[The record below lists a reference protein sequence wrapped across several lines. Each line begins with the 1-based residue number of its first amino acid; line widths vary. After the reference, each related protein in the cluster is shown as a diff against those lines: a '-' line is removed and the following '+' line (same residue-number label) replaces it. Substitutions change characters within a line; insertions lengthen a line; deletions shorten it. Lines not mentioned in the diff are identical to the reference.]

1 MQFTINN
8 RANFLEV
15 WWCYF
20 TKGRPFMFC
29 AFSIR
34 LDIKLDN
41 ENVRDMRKVHCRY
54 QEKKQGVKKILS
66 ATSRGR
72 KCDVLHDIPV
82 LCLWWKSSKK
92 LWRSS
97 FFSKVLDNSSAELI
111 RMTTFIFMFQGF
123 SSGEKLRK
131 ANFESSSNE
140 RDLLIYANTI

>member
-1 MQFTINN
+1 MKGVNNNHGVIDMLYITWQNSYNSNKGNLASTKKINNAKKLMQFTINN

-54 QEKKQGVKKILS
+54 
-66 ATSRGR
+66 
-72 KCDVLHDIPV
+72 
-82 LCLWWKSSKK
+82 
-92 LWRSS
+92 
-97 FFSKVLDNSSAELI
+97 
-111 RMTTFIFMFQGF
+111 
-123 SSGEKLRK
+123 
-131 ANFESSSNE
+131 
-140 RDLLIYANTI
+140 

>member
-54 QEKKQGVKKILS
+54 
-66 ATSRGR
+66 
-72 KCDVLHDIPV
+72 
-82 LCLWWKSSKK
+82 
-92 LWRSS
+92 
-97 FFSKVLDNSSAELI
+97 
-111 RMTTFIFMFQGF
+111 
-123 SSGEKLRK
+123 
-131 ANFESSSNE
+131 
-140 RDLLIYANTI
+140 